1 VGWRKVIGYELG
13 WQCTAKNRQGAIS
26 LRIEGPIGP
35 ISEEIADLM
44 PLGSEDYHG
53 LLEILR
59 SGKTIW
65 YESGC
70 KMLITREQK
79 PSEPC
84 EDNNPATSIEE
95 DSFRGYAW
103 QEDRYPLGVKEP

>member
-1 VGWRKVIGYELG
+1 MAWRKVIGYELG

-103 QEDRYPLGVKEP
+103 QEDRYPLGATEP

>member
-1 VGWRKVIGYELG
+1 VAWRKVIGYELG

-26 LRIEGPIGP
+26 LRIEGSIGP
-35 ISEEIADLM
+35 ISEEIADLI

-53 LLEILR
+53 LLEILH
-59 SGKTIW
+59 SEKTIW

-79 PSEPC
+79 PSELR
-84 EDNNPATSIEE
+84 EDNSAISIEG
-95 DSFRGYAW
+95 DSFRGYTW
-103 QEDRYPLGVKEP
+103 QQDRYPLGAIDQ

>member
-1 VGWRKVIGYELG
+1 VAWRKVIGYDLG

-35 ISEEIADLM
+35 ISEEIADLI
-44 PLGSEDYHG
+44 PLGSEDYYG
-53 LLEILR
+53 LLEILH

-70 KMLITREQK
+70 KMLITREHK
-79 PSEPC
+79 PSELC
-84 EDNNPATSIEE
+84 EDNPASSIEE

-103 QEDRYPLGVKEP
+103 QEDRNSPGQ

>member
-1 VGWRKVIGYELG
+1 MGWRKVIGYELG
-13 WQCTAKNRQGAIS
+13 WQCTAKNRPGAIS

-59 SGKTIW
+59 SEKTIW

-70 KMLITREQK
+70 KMLVTREEK
-79 PSEPC
+79 PSELC
-84 EDNNPATSIEE
+84 EDNSARSIEE
-95 DSFRGYAW
+95 DCFRGYTW
-103 QEDRYPLGVKEP
+103 QEDRYPLGATEP

>member
-1 VGWRKVIGYELG
+1 
-13 WQCTAKNRQGAIS
+13 
-26 LRIEGPIGP
+26 
-35 ISEEIADLM
+35 M

>member
-1 VGWRKVIGYELG
+1 VAWRKVIGYELG
-13 WQCTAKNRQGAIS
+13 WQCTAKSRQGAIS

-53 LLEILR
+53 LLEILH

-65 YESGC
+65 YESGR

-79 PSEPC
+79 PSELC
-84 EDNNPATSIEE
+84 EDNPATSIEE
-95 DSFRGYAW
+95 DSFRGYNW
-103 QEDRYPLGVKEP
+103 QEDRYSQGQ

>member
-1 VGWRKVIGYELG
+1 MAWRKVIGYELG

-79 PSEPC
+79 PSELC
-84 EDNNPATSIEE
+84 EDNSATSIEE

-103 QEDRYPLGVKEP
+103 QEDRYPLGVTEP

>member
-1 VGWRKVIGYELG
+1 MGWRKVIGYELG
-13 WQCTAKNRQGAIS
+13 WQCTAKNRPGAIS

-59 SGKTIW
+59 SEKTIW

-70 KMLITREQK
+70 KMLVTREQK
-79 PSEPC
+79 PSELC
-84 EDNNPATSIEE
+84 EDNSAISLEE
-95 DSFRGYAW
+95 DCFRGYTW
-103 QEDRYPLGVKEP
+103 QEDRYPLGATEP

>member
-1 VGWRKVIGYELG
+1 M
-13 WQCTAKNRQGAIS
+13 
-26 LRIEGPIGP
+26 RIEGPIGP

-79 PSEPC
+79 PSELC
-84 EDNNPATSIEE
+84 EDNPARSIEE
-95 DSFRGYAW
+95 DSFRGYTW
-103 QEDRYPLGVKEP
+103 QEDRDPLETRAVDVRPEGSALSGVSLGSSKGQTDL

>member
-1 VGWRKVIGYELG
+1 M
-13 WQCTAKNRQGAIS
+13 
-26 LRIEGPIGP
+26 RIEGPIGP

-70 KMLITREQK
+70 KMLVTREQK
-79 PSEPC
+79 PSELC
-84 EDNNPATSIEE
+84 EDNSARSIEE
-95 DSFRGYAW
+95 DCFRGYTW
-103 QEDRYPLGVKEP
+103 QEDRYPLGVTEP